1 MMLSDQIRYFAA
13 AARHEHLGR
22 AADELDM
29 SQPALSRSILKLE
42 DELGVQ
48 LFDRAGRGVRLNSA
62 GKTLLRRIER
72 ANAECE
78 DAVRELREARSA
90 SRKTV
95 SIGYFATFGV
105 RLIPE
110 LVKSFCAVDPSVQF
124 QLFEGPSPRL
134 AEQLSSGEID
144 LCVASQ
150 FASAGIAWQ
159 PLFQE
164 ELFAL
169 VPPYHRLA
177 KSASIDLA
185 ELKDDPFV
193 ALKPGHALR
202 QTLEDLCRE
211 AGFTPQ
217 ITLEGYEVATLRG
230 LVGAGFGVTLSPRR
244 TVAAPIQAVS
254 IAVRHPTCR
263 RTIGMS
269 WRKGRWLS
277 PKTLAFKD
285 HLAKH
290 LPAARNQLDSA

>member
-1 MMLSDQIRYFAA
+1 MLSDQIRYFAA

-42 DELGVQ
+42 QELGVQ

-62 GKTLLRRIER
+62 GKILLRRIER

-78 DAVRELREARSA
+78 DAVRELREQRSA

-110 LVKSFCAVDPSVQF
+110 LVKSFCAIDPGVQF
-124 QLFEGPSPRL
+124 QLFEGPTPRL
-134 AEQLSSGEID
+134 SDQLLAGEID
-144 LCVASQ
+144 ICVASQ
-150 FASAGIAWQ
+150 FAGAGIAWQ
-159 PLFQE
+159 PLFNE

-169 VPPYHRLA
+169 VPPDHRLA
-177 KSASIDLA
+177 KNISIDLA
-185 ELKDDPFV
+185 ELANEPFV
-193 ALKPGHALR
+193 ALRAGHALR
-202 QTLEDLCRE
+202 QTLEELCRE
-211 AGFTPQ
+211 AGFMPQ
-217 ITLEGYEVATLRG
+217 IKLEGYEVATLRG

-244 TVAAPIQAVS
+244 TVAASIQAVS
-254 IAVRHPTCR
+254 IPVRHPQCR
-263 RTIGMS
+263 RIIGLS

-277 PKTLAFKD
+277 PKTLAFKE
-285 HLAKH
+285 HLAKN
-290 LPAARNQLDSA
+290 LPAARAQLESP

>member
-1 MMLSDQIRYFAA
+1 MLSDQIRYFAA

-42 DELGVQ
+42 EELGVQ

-62 GKTLLRRIER
+62 GKLLLHRVER

-78 DAVRELREARSA
+78 DAVRELREQRSA

-110 LVKSFCAVDPSVQF
+110 LVKSFCAIDPGVQF
-124 QLFEGPSPRL
+124 QFFEGPSPRL
-134 AEQLSSGEID
+134 SEQLSCGEID
-144 LCVASQ
+144 LCMASQ
-150 FASAGIAWQ
+150 FADAGIAWQ
-159 PLFQE
+159 PLFDE

-169 VPPYHRLA
+169 VPPGHRLA
-177 KSASIDLA
+177 DNTAIDLS
-185 ELKDDPFV
+185 ELADEPFV
-193 ALKPGHALR
+193 ALKAGHALR
-202 QTLEDLCRE
+202 QTLEDLCRL
-211 AGFTPQ
+211 AGFTPR

-244 TVAAPIQAVS
+244 SVAASIQAVS
-254 IAVRHPTCR
+254 IPVRHPPCR

-277 PKTLAFKD
+277 PKSLAFKE
-285 HLAKH
+285 HLAQN
-290 LPAARNQLDSA
+290 LPAVRAQLERA

>member
-1 MMLSDQIRYFAA
+1 MMLSDQMRYFAA

-42 DELGVQ
+42 EELGVQ
-48 LFDRAGRGVRLNSA
+48 LFDRAGRGVRLNAA
-62 GKTLLRRIER
+62 GKILLRRIELAR
-72 ANAECE
+72 AECD
-78 DAVRELREARSA
+78 DALRELREQRNL

-110 LVKSFCAVDPSVQF
+110 LVKSFCAIEPSVQF
-124 QLFEGPSPRL
+124 QLFEGPSPIL
-134 AEQLSSGEID
+134 AEQLLAGEID
-144 LCVASQ
+144 LCMASQ
-150 FASAGIAWQ
+150 FAHAAVSWQ
-159 PLFQE
+159 PVFSE

-169 VPPYHRLA
+169 VPPNHRLA
-177 KSASIDLA
+177 KNASIDLA
-185 ELKDDPFV
+185 DLAQEPFV
-193 ALKPGHALR
+193 ALKVGHSLR

-230 LVGAGFGVTLSPRR
+230 LVGAGFGVTLSPKRS
-244 TVAAPIQAVS
+244 VAAPIQAVS
-254 IAVRHPTCR
+254 IRVRQPHCQR
-263 RTIGMS
+263 MIGLS

-277 PKTLAFKD
+277 PKTLLFKD
-285 HLAKH
+285 HLLKN
-290 LPAARNQLDSA
+290 LSAARAKLEHP